1 MMTTI
6 NTSSYEVTFCID
18 SKMGQRKY
26 DELTDAAG
34 AEKLDDEQ
42 ACDFVSKR
50 FGFDVKRIEIER
62 HASLNVYTGANTTR
76 KTGAWINRDPYH
88 VASDWNYIRFRV
100 CGMLWEVV
108 NGYLEMVAE

>member
-1 MMTTI
+1 MTTI

-26 DELTDAAG
+26 DELTEAAG

-42 ACDFVSKR
+42 ACDFVSKH

-62 HASLNVYTGANTTR
+62 HASLNVYTGARTTR